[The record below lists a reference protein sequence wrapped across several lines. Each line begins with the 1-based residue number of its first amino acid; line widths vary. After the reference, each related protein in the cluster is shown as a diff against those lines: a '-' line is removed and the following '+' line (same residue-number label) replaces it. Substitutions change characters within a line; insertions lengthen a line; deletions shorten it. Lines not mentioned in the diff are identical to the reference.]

1 MRVQT
6 IFPVLGF
13 IFLSI
18 TATAQTL
25 AEAISNKDTVTA
37 AKLILA
43 GEDVNKLDENGT
55 SFLMNVSRWGTDT
68 LMGKF
73 LLQHGAHPDAPR
85 SAKGRTSL
93 IVACAYYGDIP
104 MCSLLV
110 QFGADVNAAAND
122 GTTALMLAAKNEKS
136 NLVAYLIKMGA
147 SAAAKDANGNT
158 ALAYAQNGTVDE
170 WILKSLPDA
179 KIDKEATIKIL
190 ADALAAKQ

>member
-6 IFPVLGF
+6 FFHALLF
-13 IFLSI
+13 IFVSV
-18 TATAQTL
+18 TANAQTL
-25 AEAISNKDTVTA
+25 AEAISTKDTVTA

-55 SFLMNVSRWGTDT
+55 SFLMNISRWGTDT
-68 LMGKF
+68 LMEKF
-73 LLQHGAHPDAPR
+73 LLQHGAHPNAPR

-122 GTTALMLAAKNEKS
+122 GTTALMLAAKNEKTD
-136 NLVAYLIKMGA
+136 LVAYLIKMGA
-147 SAAAKDANGNT
+147 NAGTKDANGNT
-158 ALAYAQNGTVDE
+158 ALVYAQNGTVDE
-170 WILKSLPDA
+170 WMLKSMPA
-179 KIDKEATIKIL
+179 ARIDKEATIKIL
-190 ADALAAKQ
+190 ASAAKP